1 MGDQSATPNPI
12 PFWNGIGEPPQ
23 MLSEFSSTVEELLG
37 GPVDD
42 LLAQPTT
49 TADANTAVIALAAV
63 ASHPAPAPAPSE
75 DVSLAHAMLNLPSY

>member
-1 MGDQSATPNPI
+1 MGDQSATPSPI

-49 TADANTAVIALAAV
+49 ADA
-63 ASHPAPAPAPSE
+63 
-75 DVSLAHAMLNLPSY
+75 

>member
-1 MGDQSATPNPI
+1 
-12 PFWNGIGEPPQ
+12 

-49 TADANTAVIALAAV
+49 AVPTLL
-63 ASHPAPAPAPSE
+63 
-75 DVSLAHAMLNLPSY
+75 SLLLLLLLLILHLHLLLQKMYH